1 MSIFAEAI
9 DDLFADPN
17 LARDGLWRAGGSGA
31 PVPVRVVLRR
41 PDRVV
46 GWGETRLHAPTALAD
61 LRMAEVPLL
70 SAGDTIE
77 VAGETWIV
85 QGEPLGD
92 AERLVWTAELR
103 GP

>member
-1 MSIFAEAI
+1 MSAFAAALGV
-9 DDLFADPN
+9 LFADPN

-46 GWGETRLHAPTALAD
+46 GWGETRLHAATALAD
-61 LRMAEVPLL
+61 LRMAEVPVLEP
-70 SAGDTIE
+70 GDVIT
-77 VAGETWIV
+77 VAGQDWIV

-92 AERLVWTAELR
+92 AERLVWTVELV
-103 GP
+103 PL